1 MTLKLVLRFR
11 GIRRWFVLQSAPF
24 CAPLSWRVVEFEED
38 VGAAPLCTDLTR
50 CRKHFWWRRISRE
63 VGLAQPPVLVRA
75 SLHGCAIPNV
85 ADYAR
90 EGVMDKDRTAEV
102 AHVESVTVSR
112 RSILQGAVHVGGAA
126 TLLAVTA
133 NRARAAAAKTT
144 KTTKTTKQAAGY
156 QYSPNG
162 GQSCSTCI
170 AFLPPNA
177 CRIVEGTISPQGW
190 CKIWQRKS

>member
-1 MTLKLVLRFR
+1 
-11 GIRRWFVLQSAPF
+11 
-24 CAPLSWRVVEFEED
+24 
-38 VGAAPLCTDLTR
+38 
-50 CRKHFWWRRISRE
+50 
-63 VGLAQPPVLVRA
+63 
-75 SLHGCAIPNV
+75 
-85 ADYAR
+85 
-90 EGVMDKDRTAEV
+90 MDKDRTAEV
-102 AHVESVTVSR
+102 AHVESMTVSR
-112 RSILQGAVHVGGAA
+112 RSILQGVAHAGGAA

-144 KTTKTTKQAAGY
+144 KTAKQAAGY

-170 AFLPPNA
+170 AFVPPNA